1 MKKLVFVALGAVL
14 MASCAGEQP
23 KGMTENEYNVKVDS
37 LVGEKMNDLFM
48 QAMEDRDRR
57 ISIEVKPKADS
68 IVAAWKAAD
77 GQ

>member
-1 MKKLVFVALGAVL
+1 